1 MDSEENTCC
10 RFANQTY
17 AGIHYCEKRGFL
29 LSGSGDEIRLRQKSL
44 SVFRYLSER
53 ADQVVTKDELI
64 LKVWGKTVA
73 TDDSLAQCIA
83 DIRRALGDSERKILR
98 TEHRRGYRL
107 IRSEAHKS
115 VEQPI
120 SADTNLTSWYQF
132 AVDKRRRFAVG
143 AMAISFICA
152 TVLYGFVNH
161 GPIQNDEND
170 GTPSVSIV
178 SDNQTSDNTRIVD
191 ETRVALS
198 RYSTVRLVEQNAT
211 YELLLNTVSDANGN
225 TGRESLRVNAELI
238 DISNDS
244 ELMFAD
250 AWTIEPLANPTIA
263 EIAARIAAA
272 VASPGGGAIGNHL
285 LARSR
290 HKNVEELTPAEC
302 YAHGYGCKTCSGEE
316 ESITPRARECL
327 DNLLHEDPEDARA
340 WALKSAVLTRM
351 KWFGIMVSEEQRND
365 PAFMRSLENQS
376 MDAANRAEAYSDG
389 TDSAIYW
396 GMAQSYITACHAD
409 KLQAAV
415 QKGLQINPDDPSLLG
430 SFGNWL
436 AYSGFWEEGVS
447 MVNRA
452 MELEPKRY
460 KKFWLYAPAKL
471 HYIRDEYQAA
481 YDGFLRAYNDRNWL
495 SHLQLA
501 YTLPYLDRLEE
512 AKHEVARIAEL
523 FPSMSRTEAR
533 RFYRNF
539 CFKDDYIDK
548 MDAAL
553 AMAGMNE

>member
-1 MDSEENTCC
+1 M
-10 RFANQTY
+10 
-17 AGIHYCEKRGFL
+17 
-29 LSGSGDEIRLRQKSL
+29 
-44 SVFRYLSER
+44 
-53 ADQVVTKDELI
+53 
-64 LKVWGKTVA
+64 
-73 TDDSLAQCIA
+73 
-83 DIRRALGDSERKILR
+83 
-98 TEHRRGYRL
+98 
-107 IRSEAHKS
+107 
-115 VEQPI
+115 
-120 SADTNLTSWYQF
+120 
-132 AVDKRRRFAVG
+132 
-143 AMAISFICA
+143 
-152 TVLYGFVNH
+152 LYGFVNH
-161 GPIQNDEND
+161 APIQNDESD
-170 GTPSVSIV
+170 GTPSISIV
-178 SDNQTSDNTRIVD
+178 SKYQTGDDNRIVD

-198 RYSTVRLVEQNAT
+198 RYRTVRLVEQDAT
-211 YELLLNTVSDANGN
+211 YELMLNMLSDDNGN
-225 TGRESLRVNAELI
+225 TGRELLRVNAELI
-238 DISNDS
+238 DISNNG

-250 AWTIEPLANPTIA
+250 VWDIEPLANQTVA

-272 VASPGGGAIGNHL
+272 IASPGGGAVGNHL
-285 LARSR
+285 LALSR
-290 HKNVEELTPAEC
+290 TRDVEELTPAEC

-327 DNLLHEDPEDARA
+327 DNLVREDPEDARA

-351 KWFGIMVSEEQRND
+351 KWFGIKVSEKQRKD
-365 PAFMRSLENQS
+365 SSFMLSLENQA

-460 KKFWLYAPAKL
+460 KKFWLYAPAKF
-471 HYIRDEYQAA
+471 HYIRGEYKAA

-501 YTLPYLDRLEE
+501 YTLSYLGRVEE
-512 AKHEVARIAEL
+512 AKQEVARIAEL
-523 FPSMSRTEAR
+523 FPTMIRTEAR

-539 CFKDDYIDK
+539 CFQDDYIEK